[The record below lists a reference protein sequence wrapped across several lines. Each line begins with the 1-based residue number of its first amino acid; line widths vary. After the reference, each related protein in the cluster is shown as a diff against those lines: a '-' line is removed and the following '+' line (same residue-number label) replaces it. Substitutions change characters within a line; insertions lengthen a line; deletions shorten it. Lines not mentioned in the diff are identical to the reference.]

1 MGDHE
6 ELVDLGRNIGGV
18 EVSIFMRE
26 FSDCYRISLRSNGL
40 VNVNEI
46 AKKFGGGGHKM
57 AAGIKLTTN
66 FKETKN
72 NLINAI
78 KEELDKQ

>member
-1 MGDHE
+1 
-6 ELVDLGRNIGGV
+6 
-18 EVSIFMRE
+18 
-26 FSDCYRISLRSNGL
+26 
-40 VNVNEI
+40 
-46 AKKFGGGGHKM
+46 M

-78 KEELDKQ
+78 KEELDKQWMVF